1 MTVWTNQSGRY
12 ESEFDE
18 PDNHKNFERISHR
31 QQGACPV
38 RSHASRTKALMRS
51 RGGPRS
57 RQKARSINGAHRR
70 SLYKPSAPCV
80 FRSSASEFCSKLAM
94 FTFLF

>member
-12 ESEFDE
+12 ESESE
-18 PDNHKNFERISHR
+18 ELENLKSFERISHR

-51 RGGPRS
+51 LGGPGS
-57 RQKARSINGAHRR
+57 RQKARSMNGAHRR
-70 SLYKPSAPCV
+70 SRYKRTSFVA
-80 FRSSASEFCSKLAM
+80 
-94 FTFLF
+94 